1 MRNGWSQDAEIEE
14 RKTTERHNE
23 RRGVRGAKR
32 EPLEA
37 RGMPSLAL
45 RVNRRRTLRMTSQVE
60 MPQGKGQRQVA

>member
-32 EPLEA
+32 EPLELGA
-37 RGMPSLAL
+37 CL
-45 RVNRRRTLRMTSQVE
+45 RWHS
-60 MPQGKGQRQVA
+60 G